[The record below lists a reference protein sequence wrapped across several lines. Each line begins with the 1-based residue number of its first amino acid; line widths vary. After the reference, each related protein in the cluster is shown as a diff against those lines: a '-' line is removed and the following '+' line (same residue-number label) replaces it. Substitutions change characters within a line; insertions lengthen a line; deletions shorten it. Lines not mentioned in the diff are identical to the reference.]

1 MLSKITK
8 ILRIVC
14 TLCLSV
20 LLLVVI
26 IVIID
31 TKLKLGAVW
40 ASGLSTFL
48 LGWIVMFG
56 GALAYAEKSHL
67 GLDILSERFDPRTRL
82 VSTRVGHVIVL
93 LFSLG
98 VMLYGGGAL
107 VQGRADMG
115 QTIPALNISKAWF
128 YLSLP
133 LAGGMISLTAV
144 AHLLVTK
151 SNSTE
156 EGES

>member
-1 MLSKITK
+1 MLSDITK
-8 ILRIVC
+8 ILRTVSA
-14 TLCLSV
+14 LCLVV

-48 LGWIVMFG
+48 LGWLVMFG

-67 GLDILSERFDPRTRL
+67 GLDVLSEKFDPKTRQAA
-82 VSTRVGHVIVL
+82 SNAGHVIVL
-93 LFSLG
+93 LFSFV
-98 VMLYGGGAL
+98 VMLYGGSTL

-115 QTIPALNISKAWF
+115 QTIPSLNISKAWF

-133 LAGGMISLTAV
+133 LAGGMITLTAI
-144 AHLLVTK
+144 AHLL
-151 SNSTE
+151 SGRSSLNQ
-156 EGES
+156 EGET